1 MKSVHDM
8 TSEEYAEYRNKYI
21 DFMYNPDNEHNCSE
35 CPENINGNGCGLTTC
50 WVTVHCE
57 RQSNETE

>member
-8 TSEEYAEYRNKYI
+8 TNEEYSEYRNKYI
-21 DFMYNPDNEHNCSE
+21 DFMYNPDNEHNCYK

-50 WVTVHCE
+50 CVTAHCE
-57 RQSNETE
+57 RQYDDTE